1 MIAIRNGWLF
11 AGGLA
16 SAAAAIAHLV
26 CIVGGPSWYQAM
38 GAPPGYVRAAARG
51 AWTPALVTL
60 GIAAL
65 LGIWAIYALA
75 GAGLIRRLPLMRT
88 ALILI
93 TLAYLLRGLVV
104 FRPSLGRPDLSAA
117 FMLWS
122 SLIVLAMGVVHAIGL
137 WRGWHEL

>member
-26 CIVGGPSWYQAM
+26 CIAGGPSWYQAM
-38 GAPPGYVRAAARG
+38 GAPPGYVQAAARG
-51 AWTPALVTL
+51 AWTPAMVTL
-60 GIAAL
+60 AIAGL
-65 LGIWAIYALA
+65 LGIWAVYALS
-75 GAGLIRRLPLMRT
+75 GAGVVRRLPLMRT
-88 ALILI
+88 ALVLI
-93 TLAYLLRGLVV
+93 TLVYLLRGLVV
-104 FRPSLGRPDLSAA
+104 FRPSRGRPDLSAA
-117 FMLWS
+117 FMLCS